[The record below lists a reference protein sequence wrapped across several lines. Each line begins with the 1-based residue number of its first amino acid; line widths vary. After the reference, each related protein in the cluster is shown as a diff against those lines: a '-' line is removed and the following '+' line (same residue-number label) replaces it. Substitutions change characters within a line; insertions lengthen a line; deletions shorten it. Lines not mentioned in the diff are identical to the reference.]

1 MSSPAP
7 AKFTLRSLI
16 VPVFIPS
23 ALFSTGEYALV
34 PMIPASAERLGAS
47 IPLAGLIAGLVMLG
61 TVFADIPAARVVNRL
76 GERKAMMFSALL
88 ASVGIALAVMSQN
101 IWLLSGGVL
110 FVGGAVAVFA
120 LARHAYMAEYVP
132 IDMRARALSVLGG
145 MFRLGS
151 FVGPMLSALAIARF
165 GVSAALWLA
174 SGAMAMSVVI
184 LIFARGDESQGVDAV
199 GTHSTVRILWRER
212 RKLLTVGT
220 GSAILAM
227 LRTTRI
233 VGLPLWALT
242 LHLPAEVTALYIGIA
257 AALDF
262 ALFYTSGQIMDKYGR
277 VWAAVPTLVG
287 MGLTHLAVF
296 MAGDATGFLW
306 LALAMALANGLGS
319 GLILVLGADLAPED
333 ARSEFLGG
341 YRVLVDGAVALS
353 SPILSWVTL
362 LTGSVA
368 LGMSGFGL
376 LGFVGAWLMYTY
388 IPQYAPT
395 RSKVDKTGS

>member
-1 MSSPAP
+1 MSSQRPP
-7 AKFTLRSLI
+7 FRLGSLV

-47 IPLAGLIAGLVMLG
+47 IPLAGLIAGLVMIG
-61 TVFADIPAARVVNRL
+61 TVLADIPAARVVNRL
-76 GERKAMMFSALL
+76 GERKAMLVSALFSAL
-88 ASVGIALAVMSQN
+88 GIAVAVLSQN
-101 IWLLSGGVL
+101 IWLLGIGVFL
-110 FVGGAVAVFA
+110 VGLAVAVFA
-120 LARHAYMAEYVP
+120 LARHAFMAEFVP
-132 IDMRARALSVLGG
+132 LDMRARALSVLGG

-151 FVGPMLSALAIARF
+151 FAGPLLSALVIAVF
-165 GVSAALWLA
+165 NVEAAFWLA
-174 SGAMAMSVVI
+174 AGAMALSMLVLLLSSESESGAVEQTDTRSI
-184 LIFARGDESQGVDAV
+184 ARL
-199 GTHSTVRILWRER
+199 LWRER
-212 RKLLTVGT
+212 KKLATVGV

-233 VGLPLWALT
+233 VGLPLWALY
-242 LHLPAEVTALYIGIA
+242 LKLPPEQTALYIGIA

-262 ALFYTSGQIMDKYGR
+262 ALFYTSGQIMDKFGR

-287 MGLTHLAVF
+287 LGITHLVVGWAQ
-296 MAGDATGFLW
+296 DASGFLW

-341 YRVLVDGAVALS
+341 YRVLVDGAVAAS
-353 SPILSWVTL
+353 SPLLSWIAL

-368 LGMSGFGL
+368 IGMGAFGVLGL
-376 LGFVGAWLMYTY
+376 AGAWLMYRY
-388 IPQYAPT
+388 IPRFVPT
-395 RSKVDKTGS
+395 PSRVEAAGG